1 MTRAIV
7 HIANSLQ
14 GFCIS
19 QRLPSGQTIIRVANK
34 FVALGEAI
42 RDLPLALDDDFV
54 LLLRDVL
61 FVPSLRRNL
70 ISVSRLDD

>member
-42 RDLPLALDDDFV
+42 DLPLALDDDFV

-70 ISVSRLDD
+70 ISVSILDD